1 MIIHPTAIIHSSA
14 ELEQDVRIGPYCV
27 VGQNVS
33 IGAGSE
39 LISHV
44 VVGRDTSIGSENR
57 IYPFAS
63 VGFAPQD
70 LKYQDEPTRV
80 EIGARN
86 TIREYVTVNRG
97 TEGGGGVTRLG
108 DDNFLMAYTHVAHD
122 SLVGNRTIFAN
133 AASLAGHVEVQ
144 DDATVGAFTG
154 VHQFCRVGAHGFI
167 GGYSAVNKD
176 VLPYS
181 RTVGNRARAYGANTI
196 GLQRKGLSEESIAA
210 INKAFRILLNS
221 KLNTSQA
228 LERIRSEIA
237 GVAEVDFLV
246 RFIEESERGVVK

>member
-1 MIIHPTAIIHSSA
+1 MIIHPTAIIHSTA
-14 ELEQDVRIGPYCV
+14 QLGDDVRVGPYCVIGQDVRIG
-27 VGQNVS
+27 
-33 IGAGSE
+33 AGTE

-44 VVGRDTSIGSENR
+44 VVGRDTLIGQGNR

-70 LKYQDEPTRV
+70 LKYRGEPTRAEV
-80 EIGARN
+80 GDNN
-86 TIREYVTVNRG
+86 TIREYVTINRG
-97 TEGGGGVTRLG
+97 TEGGGGITRLG

-122 SLVGNRTIFAN
+122 SIVGSRTIFAN

-144 DDATVGAFTG
+144 DDATVGAFSG

-181 RTVGNRARAYGANTI
+181 RTVGNRAKCYGVNTI
-196 GLQRKGLSEESIAA
+196 GLQRKGIDEESIKAV
-210 INKAFRILLNS
+210 NRAFRILTGS

-228 LERIRSEIA
+228 LDRIREELS
-237 GVAEVDFLV
+237 GVDEVDFLV
-246 RFIEESERGVVK
+246 RFVEESERGVVK

>member
-1 MIIHPTAIIHSSA
+1 MIIHPTAIIHSTA
-14 ELEQDVRIGPYCV
+14 ELEEDVRIGPYCV
-27 VGQNVS
+27 VGQNVR

-39 LISHV
+39 LVSHV
-44 VVGRDTSIGSENR
+44 VVGRDTIIGKLNR
-57 IYPFAS
+57 FYPFAS
-63 VGFAPQD
+63 IGFAPQD
-70 LKYQDEPTRV
+70 LKYRGEPTRV
-80 EIGARN
+80 EMGDSN

-108 DDNFLMAYTHVAHD
+108 DDNFLMAYAHVAHD

-133 AASLAGHVEVQ
+133 AASLAGHVEIQ
-144 DDATVGAFTG
+144 DDATVGAFSG

-181 RTVGNRARAYGANTI
+181 RVVGNRAKAYGANTI
-196 GLQRKGLSEESIAA
+196 GLQRKGISEESIGA
-210 INKAFRILLNS
+210 INKAYRILLSS

-228 LERIRSEIA
+228 LERIRSEIP
-237 GVAEVDFLV
+237 GVVEVDYLV

>member
-1 MIIHPTAIIHSSA
+1 MIIHPTSIIHSTA
-14 ELEQDVRIGPYCV
+14 QLADDVRIGPYCV
-27 VGQNVS
+27 VGQDVR
-33 IGAGSE
+33 IGAGTE

-44 VVGRDTSIGSENR
+44 VVGRDTLIGQGNR

-63 VGFAPQD
+63 LGFAPQD
-70 LKYQDEPTRV
+70 LKYRGEPTRAEV
-80 EIGARN
+80 GNNN
-86 TIREYVTVNRG
+86 TIREYVTINRG
-97 TEGGGGVTRLG
+97 TEGGGGLTRLG

-122 SLVGNRTIFAN
+122 SIVGNRTIFAN
-133 AASLAGHVEVQ
+133 AASLAGHVEIQ
-144 DDATVGAFTG
+144 DDATVGAFSG

-181 RTVGNRARAYGANTI
+181 RTVGNRAKAYGVNTI
-196 GLQRKGLSEESIAA
+196 GLQRKGISEESIKAVTR
-210 INKAFRILLNS
+210 AFRILLGS

-228 LERIRSEIA
+228 LERIREEIS

-246 RFIEESERGVVK
+246 RFVEESERGVVK